1 MQNKVLV
8 IIPLLFYAF
17 FMISIL
23 FYTNKNKKSKNY
35 IFDYYL
41 GNRNL
46 NGFVLAMTL
55 VATYIG
61 ASSFIGGPSLVNKR
75 GLSWVL
81 LASVQIPIIFLALGI
96 LGKKLGILSRKL
108 GSITIIDILKKRY
121 DSKFLTLII
130 SASIL
135 IFLITSS
142 IAQFI
147 GGAKLIETILDIPY
161 IYSLAIFSLIVI
173 IYTTFGG
180 FRAIAITDTIQTMV
194 MILAIVVIFITLLI
208 NQVGFSNITKE
219 VIAIS
224 PKYVEPTSFN
234 SQPFNYT
241 FSFFLLVG
249 VGILGLPS
257 TIVRTLTFKNTK
269 SLHNSM
275 IVGSIA
281 LGFLMIGMHLIGY
294 MSIPLVTNSE
304 LGDKLVPFLALKY
317 LNPILAGIFLGGPL
331 FAIMS
336 SVDSLLIIISSTL
349 VKDLYIDYINPNLE
363 NEKIK
368 KISKIITLIVGI
380 LVFLLSIKPMSLIVY
395 INLFSLAGQ
404 ELIFLIPLLFG
415 IFSKKANKVGVSAS
429 IILGITTMFIINIF
443 KINFFNTHY
452 IVLSMLIAL
461 LGYFIFNP
469 FGENKKEVIDKFF
482 S

>member
-1 MQNKVLV
+1 MNNKIL
-8 IIPLLFYAF
+8 IILPLLVYF
-17 FMISIL
+17 FVMISVL
-23 FYTNKNKKSKNY
+23 FYVNKDRDKLNY
-35 IFDYYL
+35 MSDYYL
-41 GNRNL
+41 GGRSL

-61 ASSFIGGPSLVNKR
+61 ASSFISGPSIVNR
-75 GLSWVL
+75 NGLSWVL
-81 LASVQIPIIFLALGI
+81 LASIQIPIVFLTLGI
-96 LGKKLGILSRKL
+96 LGKKIGILSRKL

-121 DSKFLTLII
+121 NSKFLILVVSI
-130 SASIL
+130 SIL
-135 IFLITSS
+135 IFLIASS
-142 IAQFI
+142 VAQFI
-147 GGAKLIETILDIPY
+147 GGAKLLETILNIPY
-161 IYSLAIFSLIVI
+161 KYSLTLFAVIII
-173 IYTTFGG
+173 IYTSFGG

-194 MILAIVVIFITLLI
+194 MILAIIVIFTTLYI
-208 NQVGFSNITKE
+208 KQGGFSNITNE
-219 VIAIS
+219 VAKIDI
-224 PKYVEPTSFN
+224 KYLTPTSNGAQTF
-234 SQPFNYT
+234 SYT

-249 VGILGLPS
+249 IGILGLPS
-257 TIVRTLTFKNTK
+257 TVIRTMSFKNTK